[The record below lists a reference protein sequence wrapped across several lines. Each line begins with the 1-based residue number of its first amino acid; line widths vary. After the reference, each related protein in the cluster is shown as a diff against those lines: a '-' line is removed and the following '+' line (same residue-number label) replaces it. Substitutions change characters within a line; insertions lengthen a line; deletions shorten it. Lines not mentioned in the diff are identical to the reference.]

1 VRRWLP
7 KGSFAQNVAVLS
19 GGTALGQ
26 AILILSQPL
35 ITRLYTPAEL
45 GALAVFSSLMFIA
58 SVMISLR
65 YEITIPLPK
74 EDEDAA
80 GLTMLSVLITA
91 GMALLTALGLI
102 FAAPQLSRWLEVSL
116 PAGVWWLLPF
126 GMAGMGLYQALSYW
140 AVRRQEFK
148 VLAGTRVMQSLLQ
161 VIVQAGLGFLKF
173 GSFGLLL
180 GDVMGRV
187 GGSGRLAGMI
197 WTRDKPLFRKITLPV
212 LRRLAWKYRRFPLL
226 SCAAGLLNMLSL
238 QLPNLLLV
246 KFYSQEVG
254 GWFFQSQ
261 RVMGLPMAIVGNAIL
276 QVYFSRVA
284 RLVHENPQ
292 AIKPLFQQAT
302 RRLLAFSLPIGVVA
316 LLAPWLFAFIFG
328 AEWRQAGVYTQLMSI
343 AFITGFVSQPTSNLN
358 TFGLNHWQLMWDAG
372 RLVSTAAGLSICYW
386 IDMPAA
392 TAILVFGA
400 LMAANNLLLYGLNR
414 LAVERVSASMEG
426 PRSGKAEG

>member
-1 VRRWLP
+1 MRRWLP
-7 KGSFAQNVAVLS
+7 KGSFAQNVAMLS

-26 AILILSQPL
+26 AVLVLSQPL

-58 SVMISLR
+58 SVVISLR

-74 EDEDAA
+74 KDEDAA
-80 GLTMLSVLITA
+80 GLTVLSVLIA
-91 GMALLTALGLI
+91 AKIALLTALGLI
-102 FAAPQLSRWLEVSL
+102 FATPHLSRWLEVSL
-116 PAGVWWLLPF
+116 PSWVWWLLPF
-126 GMAGMGLYQALSYW
+126 GMVGMGVYQALSYW

-173 GSFGLLL
+173 GSFGLLM
-180 GDVMGRV
+180 GDVLGRV
-187 GGSGRLAGMI
+187 GGSGRLASMM
-197 WTRDKPLFRKITLPV
+197 WTRDKPLFRKINPPV
-212 LRRLAWKYRRFPLL
+212 LKRLASEYRRFPLL

-261 RVMGLPMAIVGNAIL
+261 RIMGLPMAIVGNAVL
-276 QVYFSRVA
+276 QVYFARVA
-284 RLVHENPQ
+284 QLVHQNPQ
-292 AIKPLFQQAT
+292 AVKPLFHHAT
-302 RRLLAFSLPIGVVA
+302 RRLLTFAVPIGAVA

-328 AEWRQAGVYTQLMSI
+328 AEWRQAGVYTQSMSM
-343 AFITGFVSQPTSNLN
+343 ATLTAFVSQPTSNLN

-372 RLVSTAAGLSICYW
+372 RLLTTVAGLTVCYLLGT
-386 IDMPAA
+386 PAG
-392 TAILVFGA
+392 TTILVFGA
-400 LMAANNLLLYGLNR
+400 LMALNNLLLYALNR
-414 LAVERVSASMEG
+414 LAVERVSKWGRTQEEQ
-426 PRSGKAEG
+426 KLC